1 MLASSRLKV
10 VFWKVKDMRIWSLHP
25 SYLDAKG
32 LVALW
37 RETLLAQK
45 VLLGET
51 VGYRN
56 HPQLNR
62 FKESGNP
69 IGAIATY
76 LRFVAEEATVRSY
89 NFNIEKICNKN
100 YRNKMEVTSGQVQY
114 EFLHLLTKLK
124 DRDKE
129 RYKLHVGKTKIAVHP
144 MFVVVKGEIEPW
156 EIR

>member
-1 MLASSRLKV
+1 MAQRL
-10 VFWKVKDMRIWSLHP
+10 DI
-25 SYLDAKG
+25 
-32 LVALW
+32 
-37 RETLLAQK
+37 
-45 VLLGET
+45 
-51 VGYRN
+51 RN

-76 LRFVAEEATVRSY
+76 LRFVAEEAIVRKY

-100 YRNKMEVTSGQVQY
+100 YRNKIEVTSGQVQY
-114 EFLHLLTKLK
+114 EFLHLLSKLK

-129 RYKLHVGKTKIAVHP
+129 RYKLHVGKTKIAIHP
-144 MFVVVKGEIEPW
+144 MFVVVKGGVEPW